1 MSSLKETTLRPTIAI
16 LLCIL
21 FTGIFVFLAVG
32 ISRDTM
38 IGFDRPII
46 QTVQGWEASWLTP
59 IMNAFT
65 HIGSTK
71 VVMALIIVVTALL
84 FWGFRARSSAY
95 FFFFALIGTGVLN
108 QTLKIIFKRARPE
121 FHRLAEATGY
131 SFPSGHTMMAF
142 SLYTMAVIL
151 LWRQLR
157 TTTAKIVLLAFA
169 VFMFGMIAISRIYL
183 GVHYPS
189 DIAGGI
195 SASAFWIILTMAL
208 FDYFQQRKK
217 RSLV

>member
-1 MSSLKETTLRPTIAI
+1 MSSLKETTLRPSIVV

-21 FTGIFVFLAVG
+21 FIGIFAFFAVG

-71 VVMALIIVVTALL
+71 VVMVLIIVVTALL

-157 TTTAKIVLLAFA
+157 TTTAKIALLAFA
-169 VFMFGMIAISRIYL
+169 IFMFGMIAISRIYL

-195 SASAFWIILTMAL
+195 SASAFWIILTVAL

>member
-1 MSSLKETTLRPTIAI
+1 MKETTLRPTIAI

-65 HIGSTK
+65 LIGSTK
-71 VVMALIIVVTALL
+71 AVMFLIIAVTALL
-84 FWGFRARSSAY
+84 YWVFRARSSAY

-108 QTLKIIFKRARPE
+108 QSLKIIFKRARPE

-195 SASAFWIILTMAL
+195 SASAFWIILTVAL
-208 FDYFQQRKK
+208 FDHFQRRKK
-217 RSLV
+217 RSPV

>member
-59 IMNAFT
+59 IMNSFT
-65 HIGSTK
+65 LIGSTK
-71 VVMALIIVVTALL
+71 AVMFLIIAVTALL
-84 FWGFRARSSAY
+84 YWVFRARSSAY

-108 QTLKIIFKRARPE
+108 QSLKIIFKRARPE

>member
-32 ISRDTM
+32 ISRDTL

-195 SASAFWIILTMAL
+195 SASAFWIILTVAL